1 LKRKGLFGDLQTRK
15 ALSLALCPLHWVGR
29 RRAACRGTPKLG
41 NQRTDRLTGKL
52 ERISAVMNQGFTRD
66 CGFAIL

>member
-1 LKRKGLFGDLQTRK
+1 MVTAREDLPEDID
-15 ALSLALCPLHWVGR
+15 A
-29 RRAACRGTPKLG
+29 
-41 NQRTDRLTGKL
+41 L